1 MSMRLFEIAVVE
13 KTSAIEL
20 ARKIID
26 LYNCDNLSVAEYNW
40 LVRKSE
46 DEYAKHILNKAI
58 SRRSFN
64 YMKVDEIDDYLL
76 DDASTLCRAV
86 NILREIEKMTH
97 LKAETAIKQSTD
109 EFLNSEE
116 LKQLAQQQAYVDL
129 QNSYAEDYAD
139 SSKHVS
145 KLAQRA
151 SKI

>member
-1 MSMRLFEIAVVE
+1 MRLFEIAVVE

-64 YMKVDEIDDYLL
+64 YLKVDEIDDYLL
-76 DDASTLCRAV
+76 DDASTLCRAM

-97 LKAETAIKQSTD
+97 LKAETEIKQSTD
-109 EFLNSEE
+109 EFLNSTE
-116 LKQLAQQQAYVDL
+116 
-129 QNSYAEDYAD
+129 
-139 SSKHVS
+139 
-145 KLAQRA
+145 
-151 SKI
+151 